1 MASTVTPTGSP
12 SEEAFMMDVVL
23 LNHPDY
29 KTLPRGTKRWVI
41 KEARKGSFQMSQL
54 LEQTIALRSQ
64 EIRSVPLANTNIDG
78 MDFKDGSELKSL
90 SLRLGKNG
98 AGVSEAITGRISGL
112 ENKVGDIRVIIWNDY
127 NGDVE
132 YYYIP
137 NKDAMDMQSNGS
149 IRISAPRDT
158 GVVKKL
164 QPYRCDSFDDLV
176 LR

>member
-164 QPYRCDSFDDLV
+164 QPFRCDSFDDLV

>member
-98 AGVSEAITGRISGL
+98 SGVSEAVTGKISGL

-164 QPYRCDSFDDLV
+164 QPFRCDSFDDLV

>member
-149 IRISAPRDT
+149 IRISAPSDT

>member
-1 MASTVTPTGSP
+1 MASVVTPTGSP

-23 LNHPDY
+23 VNHPDY
-29 KTLPRGTKRWVI
+29 KNLPRGTKRWVT
-41 KEARKGSFQMSQL
+41 KEARKGSFQMSNL
-54 LEQTIALRSQ
+54 LEQTISLRSE
-64 EIRSVPLANTNIDG
+64 EIRSVPLANTNADG
-78 MDFKDGSELKSL
+78 MDFDDYSDLKSCT
-90 SLRLGKNG
+90 LRLGSNG
-98 AGVSEAITGRISGL
+98 VGVSDAITGKISGL
-112 ENKVGDIRVIIWNDY
+112 DNKVGDIRVILWNDY

-164 QPYRCDSFDDLV
+164 QPFRCDSFDDLV